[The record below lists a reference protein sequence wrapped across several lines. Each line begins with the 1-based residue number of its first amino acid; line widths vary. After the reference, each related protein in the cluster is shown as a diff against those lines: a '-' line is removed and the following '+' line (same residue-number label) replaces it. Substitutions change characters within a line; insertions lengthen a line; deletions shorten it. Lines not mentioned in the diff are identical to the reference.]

1 MWVTPLRLIA
11 LNLLP
16 CSALPWGRG
25 GFGSC
30 QQGPA
35 PGPAFMGWE
44 PRGGEETEAVGRH
57 Q

>member
-16 CSALPWGRG
+16 CLALPWGRG

>member
-44 PRGGEETEAVGRH
+44 PGGGEEMEAVGRH